1 MGYLPFFS
9 ARAGYFGVCRGNRW
23 DTARAGPA
31 HHVSACWDGTPPVW
45 DNVNAMAMRAA
56 VCNGRAEVRA
66 GWDNHGPSMA
76 ARVVAEFGLFYKYV
90 SSIFSASHF
99 FRLAVCPVRAILV
112 ENS

>member
-31 HHVSACWDGTPPVW
+31 HHISACWDGTPPVW

-66 GWDNHGPSMA
+66 GWDKSWFKYGGAGWCRIGSILKIRFIDFLRFTLLQIGGLSGSRH
-76 ARVVAEFGLFYKYV
+76 FG
-90 SSIFSASHF
+90 
-99 FRLAVCPVRAILV
+99 
-112 ENS
+112 